1 MSKEHPIRKE
11 LGELYSEI
19 DLNSLLNKIA
29 GKTRNYL
36 NCEHA
41 SIFLYDD
48 LKGELYFE
56 IATGDKQD
64 ELKQIVF
71 KKGEGVVGWVAEH
84 LEPLTIHDCLTDP
97 RFSPK
102 TDLKTNF
109 STHSIQGVP
118 VLYDNKLLGVLEAIN
133 KIDGKFNHED
143 RETLETVARLVAIPL
158 QNAILFKKVNQETR
172 EKDRLLELAKAISY
186 SSNQDEVFVKL
197 KEIICDIIT
206 PLEINVIVYDP
217 EISPAISQRIPETQQ
232 TSKLEIKSKLY
243 PLLAATRDEM
253 TAVSHRVSDT
263 IINEYSAVFPLKS
276 QERRLGI
283 LELKMAEKIPEEV
296 ASLIRGLAAFAAILV
311 DRLEMQARI
320 IEKEKIEKELEIARR
335 IQQSFLP
342 NENTRLKGL
351 DVAYVN
357 IPSSQVGGDYYD
369 IIPFKDHETVFTIND
384 VSGHGIPASLLMAIF
399 RTNFIYRIKK
409 DKNMVAT
416 ISHLNDLIAETTEP
430 NHFVTSFTC
439 LLDRKKMTL
448 NYINAGHN
456 PPFILREEELIK
468 LDNTSLLVG
477 SLPNVSYEMTELT
490 LKPAD
495 LLVLY
500 TDGIVEA
507 ENPDGYQYTLERL
520 QDFIRFNREY
530 STKEIKEKFIG
541 ELKNFI
547 GKNFFADDVTFILI
561 KILN

>member
-41 SIFLYDD
+41 SIFLYDE
-48 LKGELYFE
+48 LKDELYFE

-71 KKGEGVVGWVAEH
+71 KKGEGIVGWVAEH
-84 LEPLTIHDCLTDP
+84 LEPLTIHDCSTDP
-97 RFSPK
+97 RFSAK

-143 RETLETVARLVAIPL
+143 REILETVARHVAIPL
-158 QNAILFKKVNQETR
+158 QNAVLFKKVKQETR

-186 SSNQDEVFVKL
+186 SSNQDEVFAKL

-206 PLEINVIVYDP
+206 PLEINVIVYAP
-217 EISPAISQRIPETQQ
+217 KISPAVSPEAQQ
-232 TSKLEIKSKLY
+232 TSQLQSKSKLY
-243 PLLAATRDEM
+243 QLLSNTRNEM
-253 TAVSHRVSDT
+253 TAVGHRVSDT

-283 LELKMAEKIPEEV
+283 LELKMAKKIPEEV
-296 ASLIRGLAAFAAILV
+296 VSLIRGLAAFAAILV
-311 DRLEMQARI
+311 DRLDMQARI

-335 IQQSFLP
+335 IQRSFLP
-342 NENTRLKGL
+342 NENTQLKGL

-369 IIPFKDHETVFTIND
+369 IIPFEDHETIFTIND

-399 RTNFIYRIKK
+399 RTNFIYHIKK
-409 DKNMVAT
+409 EKNMVAT
-416 ISHLNDLIAETTEP
+416 ISLLNDLIAETTEP

-448 NYINAGHN
+448 RYINAGHN
-456 PPFILREEELIK
+456 PPFILRKGELIK

-477 SLPNVSYEMTELT
+477 SLPNVSYEISELT

-507 ENPDGYQYTLERL
+507 ENPAGCQYTFDRL
-520 QDFIRFNREY
+520 QDFIKIHQEY
-530 STKEIKEKFIG
+530 STEEIKKKFIE
-541 ELKNFI
+541 ELKKFI
-547 GKNFFADDVTFILI
+547 GKNFFEDDVTFILI